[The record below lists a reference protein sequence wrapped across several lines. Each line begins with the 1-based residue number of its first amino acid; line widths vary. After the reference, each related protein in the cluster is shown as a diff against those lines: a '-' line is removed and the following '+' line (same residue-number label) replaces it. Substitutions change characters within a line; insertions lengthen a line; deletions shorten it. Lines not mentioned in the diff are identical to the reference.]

1 MGQDRD
7 LDPDLAAGI
16 TPSLTRR
23 SLLRTAL
30 GGWVNR
36 CVNVS
41 GGILP
46 LLG

>member
-1 MGQDRD
+1 MTEEREYTEAERE
-7 LDPDLAAGI
+7 AAV
-16 TPSLTRR
+16 RE
-23 SLLRTAL
+23 
-30 GGWVNR
+30 WVIR

>member
-7 LDPDLAAGI
+7 RDPDLAAGI

-30 GGWVNR
+30 ASAATGEYGRRLAHCRVW
-36 CVNVS
+36 
-41 GGILP
+41 
-46 LLG
+46 